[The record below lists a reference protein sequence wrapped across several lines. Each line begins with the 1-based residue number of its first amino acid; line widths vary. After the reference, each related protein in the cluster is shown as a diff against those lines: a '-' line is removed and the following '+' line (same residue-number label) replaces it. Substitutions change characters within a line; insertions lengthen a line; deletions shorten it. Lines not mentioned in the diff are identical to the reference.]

1 MLFAVY
7 PIFAFMPVERG
18 GLALSGASIGIHM
31 SFRAVTQIL
40 ALIPYPYLERRYGF
54 MRMYRFSMLL
64 WPVTIALF
72 PLLNLIARSNGEDG
86 CVWYGALFVFFMV
99 WAFTGWAWSTCTP
112 PVVSLTLTSISSWDV
127 CHGQQCQSQR
137 RCSQFHQQ

>member
-1 MLFAVY
+1 
-7 PIFAFMPVERG
+7 MPVEKG
-18 GLALSGASIGIHM
+18 GLALSESRIGIHM

-54 MRMYRFSMLL
+54 MRMYRFSMFL

-72 PLLNLIARSNGEDG
+72 PLLNLVARSNGEDG

-99 WAFTGWAWSTCTP
+99 WAFTGWAWSTCNHLLVSFSAHLSLQRGCLSWSTMPVPTP
-112 PVVSLTLTSISSWDV
+112 KLSVRSTVSTA
-127 CHGQQCQSQR
+127 HR
-137 RCSQFHQQ
+137 